1 MVRRHSGHIRN
12 LPCRPAIIAPCSS
25 LYLMVAGSITSC
37 IQLVILL
44 RTWQI
49 WRLVCEI
56 AVLQRPR
63 RTDPCSQMTAR
74 DGPCGS
80 KAFLWFEGIRNA
92 FATFPDSTTI
102 VEFALSDGEQLVIL
116 LRTWQVHWRLVREV
130 AVLQRP
136 RRTDPCSQM
145 TARDGPCGS
154 KAFDTHS

>member
-12 LPCRPAIIAPCSS
+12 LPCSRPAIIAPCSS

-49 WRLVCEI
+49 DWRLVCEI

-80 KAFLWFEGIRNA
+80 KAFGTHSQPSLIA
-92 FATFPDSTTI
+92 ATI
-102 VEFALSDGEQLVIL
+102 IALCSSIYLTVL
-116 LRTWQVHWRLVREV
+116 LRSWQVYTGDWFARL
-130 AVLQRP
+130 QY
-136 RRTDPCSQM
+136 CSDQE
-145 TARDGPCGS
+145 GPTLVV
-154 KAFDTHS
+154 K

>member
-1 MVRRHSGHIRN
+1 MWFEGIRDTFATFPDSSN
-12 LPCRPAIIAPCSS
+12 YNCIVQFDLSDGPATF
-25 LYLMVAGSITSC
+25 LAGIH
-37 IQLVILL
+37 
-44 RTWQI
+44 
-49 WRLVCEI
+49 WRLVREV

-74 DGPCGS
+74 TVQ
-80 KAFLWFEGIRNA
+80 LWFEGIRNA